1 LCNANIRVLVGREPD
16 LHQSRHCRIREHI
29 NDLIAI
35 HRMVKLRD
43 RKGKVQP
50 TKFNGHTAK
59 ATTEIPHRVI
69 TSQFGRGTFRV
80 RLLGFPDHRAS

>member
-1 LCNANIRVLVGREPD
+1 
-16 LHQSRHCRIREHI
+16 
-29 NDLIAI
+29 
-35 HRMVKLRD
+35 MVKLRD

-69 TSQFGRGTFRV
+69 TNQFGRGTFRV